1 MMDGGWF
8 RCYTCVRTD
17 PKLVLLPPAQR
28 WVWIALLC
36 LAKESPVPGTLLLS
50 NRIPLTMEALPSLI
64 GVPAREV
71 RRALEAFVRTEM
83 LVCTDGVWRIL
94 HWQQRQFSSDRS
106 AERVRIHRQ
115 RETESMQQ
123 LCNVTVTPMK
133 QLCNVTVTPPET
145 ESDTDTDTDT
155 ENERK
160 KSTKKERAAASTD
173 ADPFQTEMF
182 ERFWQAYPKHRAKSY
197 AQRMWQARMKERI
210 EPELLV
216 RCATHYAQSTD
227 REGTGEQFLLHAST
241 FLGPHRRYLDYVE
254 PPPQQPERRSICEA
268 RDDRELDSPREDF
281 NRYSF

>member
-1 MMDGGWF
+1 MDGGWF

-50 NRIPLTMEALPSLI
+50 DRIPLTMEALPSLI
-64 GVPAREV
+64 GVPSREV
-71 RRALEAFVRTEM
+71 QRALEAFVRTEM
-83 LVCTDGVWRIL
+83 LICTDGVWRIL

-123 LCNVTVTPMK
+123 LCDVTVTPMK

-145 ESDTDTDTDT
+145 ESDTDTDT

-254 PPPQQPERRSICEA
+254 PPPQQPERRSICEP
-268 RDDRELDSPREDF
+268 REDRELDSPREDF